1 MKRIFVCLAMALM
14 VALGPVGTGYAL
26 SDAEYKEMFQT
37 SDDFAITDMELTG
50 TWKHVY
56 SQYKGQAKKDL
67 LQEQRAW
74 LKYGRD
80 AAAKAYMNTGMSKV
94 DAYTRAI
101 GDRIVEL
108 NEKLPGY
115 RNMTPEE
122 KLFASR
128 VARDVYQE
136 KLQASRRPKMEK
148 ICGVVTH
155 VEGLPGL
162 VTLVRM
168 RDLQGNDLGNF
179 FDGDEAPDQAYCECW
194 RVTKKDNLICFDVYK
209 ETPNNMGYDKLGIK
223 DQTMRWIKNCSVPD

>member
-1 MKRIFVCLAMALM
+1 MKRIFVCLAVALM
-14 VALGPVGTGYAL
+14 VALGPVSTVYAL
-26 SDAEYKEMFQT
+26 SDAEYKKMFQT
-37 SDDFAITDMELTG
+37 SDDFAITDMELTD

-56 SQYKGQAKKDL
+56 DQHKGQAKKDL

-80 AAAKAYMNTGMSKV
+80 ATAKAYMNTGMSKV

-101 GDRIVEL
+101 GDRVEEL
-108 NEKLPGY
+108 KEKLPGY

-128 VARDVYQE
+128 VARDMYQE
-136 KLQASRRPKMEK
+136 QLQASRRPKVVQV
-148 ICGVVTH
+148 CGIVEY

-162 VTLVRM
+162 VNLVRM

-179 FDGDEAPDQAYCECW
+179 FDSDEAPDRGYSECS
-194 RVTKKDNLICFDVYK
+194 RVARKGELICFDVYK

-223 DQTMRWIKNCSVPD
+223 DPTMRWIKNCCMPD